1 MRKFLSIL
9 FIALHALS
17 IGAHNN
23 RYVNLFLGSA
33 GDHGQLPPGAAVPFG
48 IISVCPDSAAH
59 MNVLIDIVLMIIS

>member
-17 IGAHNN
+17 ISAHNN

-48 IISVCPDSAAH
+48 MP
-59 MNVLIDIVLMIIS
+59 